1 MARVQ
6 LVLPWHAPRTRSRTV
21 DRPILVDGQAFPVE
35 IIRRRGARRYIVRVT
50 PEAIV
55 RITVPYGAPI
65 AGGVAFAERQRD
77 WIARE
82 WARRREQNAPWRS
95 GAELWF
101 RGVRVRIEVD
111 GERVRFATEEA
122 GPLTGDS
129 DLRPLVLAHLRA
141 LADTELP
148 ARCRELADALG
159 LVVTRVSVRNQ
170 RSRWGACSSR
180 KSITLNWRLVQVP
193 VAVRDYIIHHELAH
207 LVVPNHSRRFW
218 REVERLCPD
227 WRASEGWL
235 RCFEREIM

>member
-1 MARVQ
+1 VQ
-6 LVLPWHAPRTRSRTV
+6 LVLPWYASRKTSRAA
-21 DRPILVDGQAFPVE
+21 DRALLIAGHAFPVE
-35 IIRRRGARRYIVRVT
+35 VIRRRGARRYVVRVT

-65 AGGVAFAERQRD
+65 AGGLAFAERQRD

-82 WARRREQNAPWRS
+82 WARRREQNAPWRP
-95 GAELWF
+95 GAAVWF
-101 RGVRVRIEVD
+101 RGERVRLEVD
-111 GERVRFATEEA
+111 GNRVRFATEDA

-141 LADTELP
+141 LAEAELP
-148 ARCRELADALG
+148 TRCRDLADATG
-159 LVVTRVSVRNQ
+159 LVVSRISVRNQ

-193 VAVRDYIIHHELAH
+193 IAVRDYIIHHELAH

-218 REVERLCPD
+218 REVERLCPE
-227 WRASEGWL
+227 WRDSERWL
-235 RCFEREIM
+235 RRYEREIM